1 MALRREQD
9 TSAQARGV
17 TRSGSPPTV
26 EVASAAGLGA
36 SIGNQAF
43 GRAARSRAPAPMRAL
58 SRSALGSSSEWVG
71 LERQLART
79 AALRRL
85 LARDRFDRN
94 EPAPAPST
102 PDAGDSATKLAETK
116 KKTENM
122 IKLARDSGRRYAAD
136 NLEHWYQGSGTPVVM
151 PAAAFTGEKFLL
163 DHLKDVHGKRLS
175 LGAENRVKDGRLKAG
190 QSVTMTW
197 KDSVNAPI
205 DRELFYALGGFTVES
220 TMDVTATTIPED
232 PSGMLLITVTRW
244 SVKCSDE
251 YNFDPGKTAYIPGVG
266 QVTDA
271 EMDTLRAAG
280 LAKNFHVDS
289 APFDAL
295 ALLGGKIEYAIAA
308 PKTAGA
314 GASP

>member
-1 MALRREQD
+1 MAVSRAGQVCAGPGRDGLRQSAHGRGGVGCRARGIDQQPGVRPRDALR
-9 TSAQARGV
+9 
-17 TRSGSPPTV
+17 
-26 EVASAAGLGA
+26 AAGPDA
-36 SIGNQAF
+36 
-43 GRAARSRAPAPMRAL
+43 RAVAVGVRL
-58 SRSALGSSSEWVG
+58 VVEWVG

-79 AALRRL
+79 AALRRS

-102 PDAGDSATKLAETK
+102 PYAGDPAAKLEETK
-116 KKTENM
+116 KKTEKM
-122 IKLARDSGRRYAAD
+122 IKLARDSGRPYAAD
-136 NLEHWYQGSGTPVVM
+136 NLEHWYRGSGTPVVM

-197 KDSVNAPI
+197 TDSVNAPI

-244 SVKCSDE
+244 GVKCSDE
-251 YNFDPGKTAYIPGVG
+251 YNFDPARPPTFGGRPGHGRRDGHAESRRAGEELPRG
-266 QVTDA
+266 QRAVRRSGAARREDRVRHRGA
-271 EMDTLRAAG
+271 EA
-280 LAKNFHVDS
+280 
-289 APFDAL
+289 
-295 ALLGGKIEYAIAA
+295 
-308 PKTAGA
+308 AGA
-314 GASP
+314 GAPP